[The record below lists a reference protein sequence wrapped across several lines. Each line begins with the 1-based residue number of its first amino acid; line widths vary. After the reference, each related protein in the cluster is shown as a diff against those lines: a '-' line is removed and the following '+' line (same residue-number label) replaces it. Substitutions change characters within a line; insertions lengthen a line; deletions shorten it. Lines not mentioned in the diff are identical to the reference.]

1 MCSVSELDQL
11 RSIVSHDVDPEFLEA
26 VAIAIGWEY
35 FGLYEELASGRGLTE
50 AMRVE
55 EFARR
60 RGFCVAKA
68 LATAAAR
75 FRIPV
80 EHRRLNCNGQNKT
93 IVQAGRVLLIQ
104 EPINSLTD
112 KPKIADYKAG
122 MADVHGLVRQLEL
135 DLGDR
140 PYVARD
146 WSGCIM
152 GVLLHGAVGPKFTL
166 EHRRL
171 GGLFL
176 AVPDAS
182 YSQWVIRLDLHDL
195 AMFGRDETTVATPV
209 DDPASAVQ
217 PDLVVVTRK
226 KKVSRGAG

>member
-1 MCSVSELDQL
+1 MSTVSELDQL
-11 RSIVSHDVDPEFLEA
+11 RSVVTHDIDPEFLEA
-26 VAIAIGWEY
+26 IAIAIGWEY
-35 FGLYEELASGRGLTE
+35 FGLYEELASAKNLTE
-50 AMRVE
+50 ATREE

-60 RGFCVAKA
+60 RGFCVSKA
-68 LATAAAR
+68 LAAVAAK

-104 EPINSLTD
+104 EPIGSLTD
-112 KPKIADYKAG
+112 RPKIADYKTSLS
-122 MADVHGLVRQLEL
+122 DVHGLIRQLEL

-140 PYVARD
+140 PYVTRD
-146 WSGCIM
+146 WSGCVL
-152 GVLLHGAVGPKFTL
+152 GVLLHGAVGPRFTL

-176 AVPDAS
+176 AVPDAG

-195 AMFGRDETTVATPV
+195 AMFGRDKTTAGTPV
-209 DDPASAVQ
+209 NDPISAVQ
-217 PDLVVVTRK
+217 PDLVIVTRK